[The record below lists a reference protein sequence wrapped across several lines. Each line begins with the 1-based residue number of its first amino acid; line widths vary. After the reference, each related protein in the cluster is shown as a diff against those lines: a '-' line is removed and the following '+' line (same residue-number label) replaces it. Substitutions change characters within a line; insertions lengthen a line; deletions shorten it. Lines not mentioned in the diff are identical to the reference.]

1 MYFFEFN
8 KLFFLSRIFDGIEI
22 PIGKFQIKDGDKIK
36 LDDEEVGE
44 VAIAKKQKFIKCKV
58 QNTEKCDEC
67 TYETRV
73 QKAGVN
79 FHPFISIICYLGS
92 TDVDSWRM
100 RISINGW
107 SLYDL
112 KRNL

>member
-58 QNTEKCDEC
+58 QIPKNTMNVLMKLEFKKQE
-67 TYETRV
+67 
-73 QKAGVN
+73 
-79 FHPFISIICYLGS
+79 
-92 TDVDSWRM
+92 
-100 RISINGW
+100 
-107 SLYDL
+107 
-112 KRNL
+112 